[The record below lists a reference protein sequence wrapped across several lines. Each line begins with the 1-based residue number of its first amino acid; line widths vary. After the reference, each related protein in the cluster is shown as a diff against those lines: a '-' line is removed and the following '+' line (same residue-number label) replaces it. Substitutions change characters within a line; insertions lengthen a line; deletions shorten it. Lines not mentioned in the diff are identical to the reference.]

1 MYVYMYIMYTYEYL
15 VNINADS
22 RIIYKPQEDRAF
34 FNQEQIDIY
43 RLPFNAS
50 EPPPPPTLFPS
61 NSVSCS
67 LELL

>member
-1 MYVYMYIMYTYEYL
+1 MYVYMYTYEYL

-43 RLPFNAS
+43 RLPFNTS
-50 EPPPPPTLFPS
+50 EPPPPPHPPPTPLRGFQ
-61 NSVSCS
+61 
-67 LELL
+67 L